1 MFRRCF
7 GVKKTTMPA
16 AACTRRPRV
25 CGDAG
30 AVPCRPQHTG
40 RTAACEC
47 RQPNAMIALSL
58 LHHAPINRWGTVVR
72 TLSSRQCPE
81 GSRKTRATRRAQD
94 RRAPLTVKRARTH
107 AAPTLPRALGAGDA
121 GSRSGLRGTRAVG
134 RPAKVAHPLASGVP
148 RGSSLSQPLSVTST
162 LKSPRTWQHGVGLRV
177 CMRGAAGYRTGL
189 FAPIACALHTA
200 AARLHN
206 GLGVW
211 REDAGGQTPGGG

>member
-1 MFRRCF
+1 
-7 GVKKTTMPA
+7 MPA

-58 LHHAPINRWGTVVR
+58 LHHAPINWWGTVVR

-81 GSRKTRATRRAQD
+81 GSRKIRATRRAQD
-94 RRAPLTVKRARTH
+94 RRSPLTVKRARTH

-148 RGSSLSQPLSVTST
+148 RGSSLSQPLSVTSKT
-162 LKSPRTWQHGVGLRV
+162 FEGVAAANLAAW
-177 CMRGAAGYRTGL
+177 RG
-189 FAPIACALHTA
+189 P
-200 AARLHN
+200 ARLHARRCWISHRAFRPHR
-206 GLGVW
+206 LCPPH
-211 REDAGGQTPGGG
+211 GGRAPAQWTWCLA